1 MCKLPYHTF
10 LIASLLVLQV
20 ACSGRGDDATVAVG
34 TAVAPYKA
42 LISPAESPI
51 DYIDQL
57 GCLNCHGGAITPNQ
71 VISKAPDLSR
81 AGYRYQPQYIFNYLL
96 HPTRVRNHIGLS
108 RMPNF
113 GFDEKEALAV
123 TLYLSSKEDIL
134 NVKFPD
140 FSESGSVK
148 LGKKEFNE
156 QACTSCHVA
165 NGLGNNVISDLSNMG
180 SKLNPMWMRQF
191 IAAPAAFQ
199 KGDNIMPGLLYYFN
213 VDSSS
218 LIQNVEDAEEK
229 IENLSA
235 YLLSLEAPD
244 HDEQWEQY
252 EKIKNS
258 NPEITA
264 DVGRRIY
271 QAQNCSGCHQSN
283 ADGQWKEVV
292 APDLL
297 SVQSRINKDWL
308 AKYIKQPH
316 AIRPF
321 GFHPGSGSR
330 MPDFSLTETETENI
344 IRFLYNE
351 EGKNQTRVEAP
362 SQFITHKMEML
373 LDEKLPCI
381 GCHSIGGEGG
391 KIAPDLASLSQ
402 RLNSDYLTS
411 MVTNPSTAM
420 PGTIMPKISMPQNLR
435 NQLIAYLVH
444 NKDSIVETKYLSL
457 IDHPITLAGV
467 ELTPESIYLSK
478 CAICHG
484 EKGNADGFN
493 ASYLATLPTK
503 HADGNYMAKKPDG
516 TLFDG
521 VYAGGYILN
530 KSHLMPAWGNALSKN
545 EIQGLVTY
553 MRTLCNC
560 SPPKWST
567 DDRTTN

>member
-1 MCKLPYHTF
+1 MCKLSYHAF
-10 LIASLLVLQV
+10 LFASMLVLQV
-20 ACSGRGDDATVAVG
+20 SCSGGGDDSANNTSTQVEGFKVQ
-34 TAVAPYKA
+34 
-42 LISPAESPI
+42 ISAAESPK

-57 GCLNCHGGAITPNQ
+57 GCLNCHGGATTPNQ
-71 VISKAPDLSR
+71 VLSKAPDLSR
-81 AGYRYQPQYIFNYLL
+81 AGFRYKPEYIFNYLL
-96 HPTRVRNHIGLS
+96 HPTKVRNHIGLS

-113 GFDEKEALAV
+113 GFDEKEALAL
-123 TLYLSSKEDIL
+123 TLYLSSKKDIL

-148 LGKKEFNE
+148 LGKSEFNQ

-165 NGLGNNVISDLSNMG
+165 EGQGNRVISDLSNMG
-180 SKLNPMWMRQF
+180 SKLNPVWIKQF

-199 KGDNIMPGLLYYFN
+199 KGDNIMPGLLYHFN
-213 VDSSS
+213 ADSSAVV
-218 LIQNVEDAEEK
+218 QNVEDANEK

-244 HDEQWEQY
+244 HDKQLDRY
-252 EKIKNS
+252 EETLES
-258 NPEITA
+258 NPEITV
-264 DVGRRIY
+264 DVGRKIY
-271 QAQNCSGCHQSN
+271 MGQNCSGCHASN
-283 ADGQWKEVV
+283 PDGQWEKTI

-297 SVQSRINKDWL
+297 TVQSRIKKNWL
-308 AKYIKQPH
+308 ADYIQQPH

-321 GFHPGSGSR
+321 GYQPGSGSR
-330 MPDFSLTETETENI
+330 MPDFSLTETEVENI
-344 IRFLYNE
+344 VRFLYDDENKE
-351 EGKNQTRVEAP
+351 QKNTAAP
-362 SQFITHKMEML
+362 SQFITHKIETL
-373 LDEKLPCI
+373 LDEKFPCM
-381 GCHSIGGEGG
+381 GCHSLGGEGG

-402 RLNSDYLTS
+402 RLQPDYLTKI
-411 MVTNPSTAM
+411 VTDPSIAM

-435 NQLIAYLVH
+435 DQLIAYLSH
-444 NKDSIVETKYLSL
+444 NRDSVAKGKYLSL
-457 IDHPITLAGV
+457 IDHPITILSA
-467 ELTPESIYLSK
+467 ELTPENIYLSK

-493 ASYLATLPTK
+493 AAYLAAIPTN
-503 HADGNYMAKKPDG
+503 HSDGSYMAKKPDD

-545 EIQGLVTY
+545 EIQGLVSY
-553 MRTLCNC
+553 MRSLCNC